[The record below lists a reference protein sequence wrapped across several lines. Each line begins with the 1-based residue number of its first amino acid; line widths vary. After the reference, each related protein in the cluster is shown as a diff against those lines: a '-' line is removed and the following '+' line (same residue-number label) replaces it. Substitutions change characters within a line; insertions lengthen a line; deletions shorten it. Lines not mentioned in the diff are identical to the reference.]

1 MQRLTI
7 PALHSLQA
15 PGGTLGAAMEDA
27 RESEIGHLLLQPPS
41 AMGEPLDVPEFP
53 SGVNL
58 EPIKIKADVSEV
70 PDLESPPSPKT
81 KLREALTRGSSSGS
95 RDQYDEVD
103 GDQRSA

>member
-1 MQRLTI
+1 
-7 PALHSLQA
+7 
-15 PGGTLGAAMEDA
+15 MEDA

-41 AMGEPLDVPEFP
+41 AVGEPLDVPEFP

-95 RDQYDEVD
+95 RDQYDEAD